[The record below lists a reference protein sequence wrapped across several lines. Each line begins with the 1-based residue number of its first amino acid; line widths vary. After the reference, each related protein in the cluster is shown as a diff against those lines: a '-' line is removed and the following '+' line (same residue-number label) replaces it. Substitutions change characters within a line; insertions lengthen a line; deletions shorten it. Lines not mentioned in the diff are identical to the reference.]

1 MVAPSNTVLTYRYE
15 SFRAVS
21 AGIIEAASGTFLL
34 LIAVRWF
41 HAGAF
46 AKGCVAAGS
55 GLGYLLTPVVV
66 GAVSRSGMP
75 AARAASRL
83 AGAGAVALA
92 LAAAVPVLPVYVLAS
107 LLSLASAGAIW
118 PLLTQIYQ
126 DNYPAHSRGRFF
138 SRTVMIRIAT
148 AAAFSSAAGRL
159 LAADIGYF
167 RALLLV
173 FSAAMAFAA
182 WCLSRVPSRPLAGD
196 AGRNPLRVFITVR
209 DDRVFRATLIA
220 WMLMGFA
227 NLMMLP
233 LRVEFLANPKY
244 GTRPSTRHH
253 RALHGRRT
261 EPRAAGRESD
271 LGLALR
277 PGELFRASDD
287 TQSRIR
293 DRHPLVFH
301 ERLAGWA
308 RDSGDGLR
316 HLNRRQRPCLEPLGY
331 EDRAARPRRR
341 LHERAHVLYGVR
353 GLTAPMVG
361 FALVAVWPMTVLG
374 FISAGFIV
382 LATLLLVPEARVRHP
397 AREPVPPTLRPCR
410 RMKAKP

>member
-1 MVAPSNTVLTYRYE
+1 VAAPSKTVLTYRYE
-15 SFRAVS
+15 SLRAVS
-21 AGIIEAASGTFLL
+21 AGVIEAASGTFLL

-46 AKGCVAAGS
+46 GKGCVAAGS

-75 AARAASRL
+75 AAQAASRL
-83 AGAGAVALA
+83 AAAGAAALA

-126 DNYPAHSRGRFF
+126 DNYPADSRGRFF
-138 SRTVMIRIAT
+138 SRTVMIRIVT
-148 AAAFSSAAGRL
+148 AAAFSAAAGRL

-167 RALLLV
+167 RSLLLV

-196 AGRNPLRVFITVR
+196 AGRNPLRVFLTVR
-209 DDRVFRATLIA
+209 DDRVFRATLMA

-244 GTRPSTRHH
+244 G
-253 RALHGRRT
+253 
-261 EPRAAGRESD
+261 
-271 LGLALR
+271 LALR
-277 PGELFRASDD
+277 ADTIALFTAVV
-287 TQSRIR
+287 
-293 DRHPLVFH
+293 PNVA
-301 ERLAGWA
+301 RLIVSPIWGW
-308 RDSGDGLR
+308 LF
-316 HLNRRQRPCLEPLGY
+316 
-331 EDRAARPRRR
+331 DRANFF
-341 LHERAHVLYGVR
+341 VLRMTLNLGFAIGILTFFTSNSTLGLVTAAVIFGISTGGSDLAWSLWVTKIAPPNRVADYMSVHTFFTGVR
-353 GLTAPMVG
+353 GLIAPIVG
-361 FALVAVWPMTVLG
+361 FALVAMWPMSVLG

-382 LATLLLVPEARVRHP
+382 GATLMLLPEARVRRP
-397 AREPVPPTLRPCR
+397 LRSRPPTLP
-410 RMKAKP
+410 ALPADEGEA